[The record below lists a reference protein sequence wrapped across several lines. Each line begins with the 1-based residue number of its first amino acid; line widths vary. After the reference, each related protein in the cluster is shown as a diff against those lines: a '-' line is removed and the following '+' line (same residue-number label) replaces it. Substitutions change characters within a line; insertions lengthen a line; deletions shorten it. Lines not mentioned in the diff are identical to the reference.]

1 MKYVNWLAVLPLVV
15 ASCSSDSD
23 ECNAVAAEAGDDQY
37 VTGTTLTLQA
47 SSPGAQQGTWEIVT
61 GNGGELSDVHDPEAT
76 LNGESGEIYRLRWT
90 VSGCKENSVDSVQVG
105 FIPDRPFVT
114 SVSEDTIFN
123 GEVMVVQGYNF
134 EPNLSSSSQLKMTM
148 QGGAMDGTEIYFTIL
163 SVSENEI
170 RAAVHGANGGL
181 AGTYALSYLH
191 FDNGSLHTYATPFT
205 IEIKDPEPADIYVS
219 SSLSATQALKGG
231 TVSFGVH
238 NASGLGIDEFQVRLR
253 TFDYTTGLG
262 EELPVEGAGIASL
275 AWSATMDQLYFV
287 VPNATPS
294 DSYHVLV
301 TIEGGKTFLAGY
313 VNPYLN
319 VQ

>member
-1 MKYVNWLAVLPLVV
+1 MKYVNWLMVLPLVV

-23 ECNAVAAEAGDDQY
+23 ECNSIAAEAGEDQY
-37 VTGTTLTLQA
+37 VTSTTLTLQA
-47 SSPGAQQGTWEIVT
+47 SDPGGEQGTWEIVA
-61 GNGGELSDVHDPEAT
+61 GEGGELSDVNDPQAT
-76 LNGESGEIYRLRWT
+76 LSGMSGEIYRLRWT
-90 VSGCKENSVDSVQVG
+90 VPGCKATSVDSVQVG

-114 SVSEDTIFN
+114 SISEDTIFN
-123 GEVMVVQGYNF
+123 GEVIVVQGYNF
-134 EPNLSSSSQLKMTM
+134 EPNLSSSSQLKITA
-148 QGGAMDGTEIYFTIL
+148 QGGAMDGAEIYFTIL

-170 RAAVHGANGGL
+170 RAAVHGANGGM
-181 AGTYALSYLH
+181 AGKYALSYLH
-191 FDNGSLHTYATPFT
+191 FSGSLHTYATPFT
-205 IEIKDPEPADIYVS
+205 IEIEDPDPADLYVS

-231 TVSFGVH
+231 TVSFGIR
-238 NASGLGIDEFQVRLR
+238 NASGLGIDDFQVKLR